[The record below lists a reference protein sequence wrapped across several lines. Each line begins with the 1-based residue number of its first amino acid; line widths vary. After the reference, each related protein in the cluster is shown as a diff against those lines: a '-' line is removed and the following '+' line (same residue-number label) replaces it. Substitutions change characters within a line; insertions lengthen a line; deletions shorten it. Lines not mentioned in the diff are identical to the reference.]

1 MSKEE
6 MVQAIAET
14 VGKLFYEDIEFFW
27 KMLNSYA
34 KKKGVA

>member
-6 MVQAIAET
+6 MIQATAET
-14 VGKLFYEDIEFFW
+14 MAKLFYEDIVFFW